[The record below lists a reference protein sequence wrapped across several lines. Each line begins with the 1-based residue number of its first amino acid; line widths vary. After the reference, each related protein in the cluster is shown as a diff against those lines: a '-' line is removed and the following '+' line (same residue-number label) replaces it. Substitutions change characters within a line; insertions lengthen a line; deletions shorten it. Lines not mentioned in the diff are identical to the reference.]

1 MKKITYI
8 TINVIAVTIAVCFI
22 IYTSGIGKLIGVII
36 LAGFL
41 NEYFSGRYKKYVGDQ
56 VSEAESKE
64 ESKKFK
70 KMLFPFII
78 LAIVFFILFLVYAFQ
93 NWL

>member
-8 TINVIAVTIAVCFI
+8 TINVIAIIIAVCFI
-22 IYTSGIGKLIGVII
+22 IFTDSIGKLIGVII
-36 LAGFL
+36 LIGFL
-41 NEYFSGRYKKYVGDQ
+41 NEYFSGRYKKYVGDT
-56 VSEAESKE
+56 ESKE

-70 KMLFPFII
+70 KMLLPFII
-78 LAIVFFILFLVYAFQ
+78 LAIVFFILFLVYVFQ